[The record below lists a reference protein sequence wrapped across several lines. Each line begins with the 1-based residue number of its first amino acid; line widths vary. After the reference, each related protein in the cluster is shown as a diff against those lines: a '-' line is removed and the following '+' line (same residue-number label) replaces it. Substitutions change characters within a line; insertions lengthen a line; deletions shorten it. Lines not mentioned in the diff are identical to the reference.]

1 LALQVARALHYDG
14 ARFLDDPT
22 MPQFER
28 DPRDAIVFLNAA
40 YGWDRGT
47 LGVALEDVARRQNI
61 PTAEF
66 AAKRLEYRSTLALH
80 GRGWPLVGT
89 LYRPLL
95 LGLFALL
102 VVFGLERLVL
112 RRPRVLAA

>member
-1 LALQVARALHYDG
+1 VARRTSQDWSASGGALLPGG
-14 ARFLDDPT
+14 AGDRRFP
-22 MPQFER
+22 F
-28 DPRDAIVFLNAA
+28 DA
-40 YGWDRGT
+40 
-47 LGVALEDVARRQNI
+47 ALEDVALRQNV

-66 AAKRLEYRSTLALH
+66 AAKRLEYRAAPVLQ

-102 VVFGLERLVL
+102 VVFVLERLIL
-112 RRPRVLAA
+112 RRHPMLDP

>member
-1 LALQVARALHYDG
+1 MIDRLRGRELALQVARALHYDG

-66 AAKRLEYRSTLALH
+66 AAKRLEYRPH
-80 GRGWPLVGT
+80 
-89 LYRPLL
+89 
-95 LGLFALL
+95 
-102 VVFGLERLVL
+102 EL
-112 RRPRVLAA
+112 RRWTTKSRSPRGPFRAYTPFHEHPGRPTN